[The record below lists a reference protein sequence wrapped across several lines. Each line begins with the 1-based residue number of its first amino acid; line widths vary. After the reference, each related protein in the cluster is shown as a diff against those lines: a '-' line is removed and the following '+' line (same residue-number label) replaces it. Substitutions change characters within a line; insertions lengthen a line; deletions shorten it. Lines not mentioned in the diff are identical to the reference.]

1 MRKHEIVKGVR
12 NQILEKASNLFKDN
26 MFANMDAQK
35 KPFSMY
41 SMVKFRCSEK
51 VTKIWKKSPT
61 LFWRY

>member
-51 VTKIWKKSPT
+51 VTKI
-61 LFWRY
+61 